1 MYFDTKMGDSSAAT
15 SFGVS
20 LYVFT
25 SVAQEI
31 VQSDYEQSSMKKYD
45 PYCSDSPVH
54 LRDADLVQYFLL
66 ILSDLSG
73 DLATKTVVFIML
85 R

>member
-1 MYFDTKMGDSSAAT
+1 MTAQLPPLLVSAYTYFS
-15 SFGVS
+15 
-20 LYVFT
+20 

-31 VQSDYEQSSMKKYD
+31 VQSDYEQSSMNQYD
-45 PYCSDSPVH
+45 PYRPDSPVH

-73 DLATKTVVFIML
+73 DLTAETVAFIIL